1 VEPLLQRLID
11 CIDKGRSLVVETQK
25 QVAAYV
31 ETIRQVDA
39 VLDPASDG
47 WVQRKRLYDAL
58 WREQLA
64 DEDPMRQQMG
74 RVMASF
80 KPGLFAGGGRVD
92 LPRDNLDLERWF
104 RLPKGHERRIHGR
117 CHAGV
122 RIVQEG
128 ATMLLALD
136 AHRHHP
142 QPLTEEEL
150 RPYRHARPPESQTEA
165 IRRRK
170 VMRTARS
177 TAKRGSLL
185 RNLEKRYAASVWH

>member
-1 VEPLLQRLID
+1 LLERLIG
-11 CIDKGRSLVVETQK
+11 CIDKGRRLVVEAQK

-31 ETIRQVDA
+31 ETIRQIDA
-39 VLDPASDG
+39 TLDPAFDG
-47 WVQRKRLYDAL
+47 WARRKRHYDAIG
-58 WREQLA
+58 RELLA
-64 DEDPMRQQMG
+64 DDDSIHQQMG

-80 KPGLFAGGGRVD
+80 KPGLFTGGGRAD

-128 ATMLLALD
+128 ATMMLTLD

-142 QPLTEEEL
+142 QPFTQEDLY
-150 RPYRHARPPESQTEA
+150 PYRHATLPESQKEA

-177 TAKRGSLL
+177 TARRGTLL
-185 RNLEKRYAASVWH
+185 RNLEERYAAASQQSSG

>member
-1 VEPLLQRLID
+1 MLERLID
-11 CIDKGRSLVVETQK
+11 CIDKGKSLVVDTQK

-31 ETIRQVDA
+31 ETIRKVDA
-39 VLDPASDG
+39 ALDPAGDG
-47 WVQRKRLYDAL
+47 WVQRRRVFGAL
-58 WREQLA
+58 ERELLA
-64 DEDPMRQQMG
+64 EEDSICQQMG

-80 KPGLFAGGGRVD
+80 KPGLFAGGGRAD

-122 RIVQEG
+122 RIVHEG

-142 QPLTEEEL
+142 KPFTEEEL
-150 RPYRHARPPESQTEA
+150 RPYRQATAPESQKEA

-170 VMRTARS
+170 VMRTARL
-177 TAKRGSLL
+177 TTKRGRLL
-185 RNLEKRYAASVWH
+185 KNLEERYAASSQR

>member
-1 VEPLLQRLID
+1 MLD
-11 CIDKGRSLVVETQK
+11 TQK
-25 QVAAYV
+25 QVAEYV

-39 VLDPASDG
+39 TLEPASST
-47 WVQRKRLYDAL
+47 WAKRKRRYEAVWSELL
-58 WREQLA
+58 
-64 DEDPMRQQMG
+64 EDKDPIRQQMA
-74 RVMASF
+74 RLMASF
-80 KPGLFAGGGRVD
+80 KKGLFAGGARAD

-122 RIVQEG
+122 RLVQEG
-128 ATMLLALD
+128 ATLMLALD

-142 QPLTEEEL
+142 QPFTEEGL
-150 RPYRHARPPESQTEA
+150 RPYRAAVAPESQKEA

-177 TAKRGSLL
+177 PTKRARLL
-185 RNLEKRYAASVWH
+185 RNLEARYAAAS

>member
-1 VEPLLQRLID
+1 ML
-11 CIDKGRSLVVETQK
+11 ETQK
-25 QVAAYV
+25 QVEAYV

-39 VLDPASDG
+39 TLDPASNG
-47 WVQRKRLYDAL
+47 WAQRKRLYNAVGRDL
-58 WREQLA
+58 LE
-64 DEDPMRQQMG
+64 DEDSICQQMG
-74 RVMASF
+74 RMMASF
-80 KPGLFAGGGRVD
+80 KKGLFAGGGRGD

-128 ATMLLALD
+128 PTMLLALD

-142 QPLTEEEL
+142 QPFTEEEL
-150 RPYRHARPPESQTEA
+150 RPYRDAVAPESQKQA

-177 TAKRGSLL
+177 TAKRETLL
-185 RNLEKRYAASVWH
+185 RNLEVRYAASSQP

>member
-1 VEPLLQRLID
+1 VL
-11 CIDKGRSLVVETQK
+11 ETQK
-25 QVAAYV
+25 PVEAYV

-39 VLDPASDG
+39 TLDPASNG
-47 WVQRKRLYDAL
+47 WAQRKRLYNAVGRDL
-58 WREQLA
+58 LE
-64 DEDPMRQQMG
+64 DEDSICQQMG
-74 RVMASF
+74 RMMASF
-80 KPGLFAGGGRVD
+80 KKGLFAGGGRGD

-128 ATMLLALD
+128 PTMLLALD

-142 QPLTEEEL
+142 QPFTEEEL
-150 RPYRHARPPESQTEA
+150 RPYRDAVAPESQKQA

-177 TAKRGSLL
+177 TAKRGTLL
-185 RNLEKRYAASVWH
+185 RNLEVRYAASSQP

>member
-1 VEPLLQRLID
+1 
-11 CIDKGRSLVVETQK
+11 VVETQK
-25 QVAAYV
+25 QVATCV
-31 ETIRQVDA
+31 EKIQRVDRA
-39 VLDPASDG
+39 LDPASNG
-47 WVQRKRLYDAL
+47 WAQRKRIYGAL
-58 WREQLA
+58 ERELLA
-64 DEDPMRQQMG
+64 DEDAICQHMG
-74 RVMASF
+74 RVMTSF
-80 KPGLFAGGGRVD
+80 KPGLFVGGGRADV
-92 LPRDNLDLERWF
+92 PRDNLDLERWF

-142 QPLTEEEL
+142 QPFTEEEL
-150 RPYRHARPPESQTEA
+150 RPYRHATVPESQREA

-177 TAKRGSLL
+177 TTKRRSLL
-185 RNLEKRYAASVWH
+185 RNLEERYATSVWH

>member
-1 VEPLLQRLID
+1 VL
-11 CIDKGRSLVVETQK
+11 ETQQ
-25 QVAAYV
+25 QVASYV

-39 VLDPASDG
+39 TLDPATEL
-47 WVQRKRLYDAL
+47 WAKRKRLFTAL
-58 WREQLA
+58 EGDLLGH
-64 DEDPMRQQMG
+64 EDSICQQMG
-74 RVMASF
+74 RMMASF
-80 KPGLFAGGGRVD
+80 KHGLFAGGGRLD

-142 QPLTEEEL
+142 QPFTEKEL
-150 RPYRHARPPESQTEA
+150 RPYRDAVAPESQKEA
-165 IRRRK
+165 VRRRR

-177 TAKRGSLL
+177 TAKRGDLL
-185 RNLEKRYAASVWH
+185 RDLEARYAASS

>member
-1 VEPLLQRLID
+1 LFERLID
-11 CIDKGRSLVVETQK
+11 CIDKGRRLVVETQK
-25 QVAAYV
+25 QVVAYV
-31 ETIRQVDA
+31 ETIRQIDA
-39 VLDPASDG
+39 TLDPASDG
-47 WVQRKRLYDAL
+47 WVQRKRHYDAIG
-58 WREQLA
+58 RELLA
-64 DEDPMRQQMG
+64 DDDSIRQQMG

-80 KPGLFAGGGRVD
+80 KPGLFAGGGRAD

-117 CHAGV
+117 CHAGI

-128 ATMLLALD
+128 ATMILALD

-142 QPLTEEEL
+142 QPFTQEDLY
-150 RPYRHARPPESQTEA
+150 PYRHATPPESQKEA

-177 TAKRGSLL
+177 TARRGSLL
-185 RNLEKRYAASVWH
+185 RDLEERYAASSQQSSG

>member
-1 VEPLLQRLID
+1 VLA
-11 CIDKGRSLVVETQK
+11 TQK

-39 VLDPASDG
+39 TLDSASNG
-47 WVQRKRLYDAL
+47 WVKRKRLYDVVR
-58 WREQLA
+58 RELL
-64 DEDPMRQQMG
+64 EDDDPICQQMS

-80 KPGLFAGGGRVD
+80 KKGLFAGGARGD
-92 LPRDNLDLERWF
+92 FPSDNLDLERWF

-122 RIVQEG
+122 RLVQEG
-128 ATMLLALD
+128 ATLMLALD

-142 QPLTEEEL
+142 QPFTEEEL
-150 RPYRHARPPESQTEA
+150 RPYRDAEIPNSQREA
-165 IRRRK
+165 IQRRK

-177 TAKRGSLL
+177 TARRGTLL
-185 RNLEKRYAASVWH
+185 RELEKRYSASFWH

>member
-1 VEPLLQRLID
+1 LLEQLIG
-11 CIDKGRSLVVETQK
+11 CIDKGRGLVVETQK

-39 VLDPASDG
+39 SLDPASDG
-47 WVQRKRLYDAL
+47 WVQRKQLYNAL
-58 WREQLA
+58 GRELLA
-64 DEDPMRQQMG
+64 DEDPLRQQMG

-80 KPGLFAGGGRVD
+80 KPGLFVGGGRAD

-142 QPLTEEEL
+142 QPFTEEEF
-150 RPYRHARPPESQTEA
+150 RPYRDATAPESQKQA

-177 TAKRGSLL
+177 TAKRGTLL
-185 RNLEKRYAASVWH
+185 RNLEERYAASVWH

>member
-1 VEPLLQRLID
+1 LLERLAS
-11 CIDKGRSLVVETQK
+11 CIDKGRTLVVDTQQ
-25 QVAAYV
+25 QVEAYV

-39 VLDPASDG
+39 TLDPASNG
-47 WVQRKRLYDAL
+47 WAKRKRLYDAV
-58 WREQLA
+58 WRDLMA
-64 DEDPMRQQMG
+64 DEDPICQQMS

-80 KPGLFAGGGRVD
+80 KAGLFAGGARGD
-92 LPRDNLDLERWF
+92 FPRDNLDLERWF

-117 CHAGV
+117 SHAGV

-128 ATMLLALD
+128 ATLVSALD

-142 QPLTEEEL
+142 RPFTQEEL
-150 RPYRHARPPESQTEA
+150 HPYRDAVAPESQKEA

-177 TAKRGSLL
+177 TARRANLL
-185 RNLEKRYAASVWH
+185 RKLEERYSASV

>member
-1 VEPLLQRLID
+1 LLERLID
-11 CIDKGRSLVVETQK
+11 CIDKGKSLVVDTQK

-31 ETIRQVDA
+31 ETIRKVDA
-39 VLDPASDG
+39 ALDPAADG
-47 WVQRKRLYDAL
+47 WVQRKRIFGAL
-58 WREQLA
+58 ERELLA
-64 DEDPMRQQMG
+64 EEDSICQQMG

-80 KPGLFAGGGRVD
+80 KPGLFAGGGRAD

-122 RIVQEG
+122 RIVHEG

-142 QPLTEEEL
+142 KPFTEEEL
-150 RPYRHARPPESQTEA
+150 RPYRQATAPDSQKEA

-177 TAKRGSLL
+177 TTKRGRLL
-185 RNLEKRYAASVWH
+185 RNLEERYAASSQR

>member
-1 VEPLLQRLID
+1 MVD
-11 CIDKGRSLVVETQK
+11 TQK

-31 ETIRQVDA
+31 ETIRKVDA
-39 VLDPASDG
+39 APDPTADG
-47 WVQRKRLYDAL
+47 WVQRKRIFGAL
-58 WREQLA
+58 ERELLA
-64 DEDPMRQQMG
+64 EEDSICQQMG

-80 KPGLFAGGGRVD
+80 KPGLFAGGGRAD

-122 RIVQEG
+122 RIVHEG

-142 QPLTEEEL
+142 KPFTEEEL
-150 RPYRHARPPESQTEA
+150 RPYRQATAPESQKEA

-177 TAKRGSLL
+177 TTKRGHLL
-185 RNLEKRYAASVWH
+185 KNLEERYAASSQR

>member
-1 VEPLLQRLID
+1 VL
-11 CIDKGRSLVVETQK
+11 ETQK
-25 QVAAYV
+25 QVEVYV
-31 ETIRQVDA
+31 ETIQYVDA
-39 VLDPASDG
+39 TLDPVSNNWAI
-47 WVQRKRLYDAL
+47 RKRIYGAITGGLL
-58 WREQLA
+58 
-64 DEDPMRQQMG
+64 DEEDTIWQQMG

-80 KPGLFAGGGRVD
+80 KKGLFVGGGRAD

-142 QPLTEEEL
+142 QPFTEEEL
-150 RPYRHARPPESQTEA
+150 RPYRDAVAPKSQKEA

-177 TAKRGSLL
+177 TTKRGNLL
-185 RNLEKRYAASVWH
+185 RDLEARYFASSLR

>member
-1 VEPLLQRLID
+1 M
-11 CIDKGRSLVVETQK
+11 VETQK

-31 ETIRQVDA
+31 EKIQKVDRA
-39 VLDPASDG
+39 LDPAADG
-47 WVQRKRLYDAL
+47 WAQRKRIFGAL
-58 WREQLA
+58 ERELLA
-64 DEDPMRQQMG
+64 DEDSICQQMG

-80 KPGLFAGGGRVD
+80 KPGLFAGGGRAD

-128 ATMLLALD
+128 TTMLLALD

-142 QPLTEEEL
+142 QPFTEVEL
-150 RPYRHARPPESQTEA
+150 RPYRHATVPEIGRA
-165 IRRRK
+165 H
-170 VMRTARS
+170 V
-177 TAKRGSLL
+177 
-185 RNLEKRYAASVWH
+185 

>member
-1 VEPLLQRLID
+1 VE
-11 CIDKGRSLVVETQK
+11 
-25 QVAAYV
+25 AYV

-39 VLDPASDG
+39 TLDPAAAG
-47 WVQRKRLYDAL
+47 WAQRKRLYDAL
-58 WREQLA
+58 GRGLLA
-64 DEDPMRQQMG
+64 DEDMIRQQMG
-74 RVMASF
+74 RVMTSF
-80 KPGLFAGGGRVD
+80 KKGLFVGGGRSD

-117 CHAGV
+117 SHAGV

-142 QPLTEEEL
+142 QPFTEEEL
-150 RPYRHARPPESQTEA
+150 RPYRDAAAPESQKEA
-165 IRRRK
+165 MRRRK

-177 TAKRGSLL
+177 TTKRGRLL
-185 RNLEKRYAASVWH
+185 RNLEARYAASSQPSSG

>member
-1 VEPLLQRLID
+1 ML
-11 CIDKGRSLVVETQK
+11 ETQK
-25 QVAAYV
+25 QVEAYV

-39 VLDPASDG
+39 TLDPASNG
-47 WVQRKRLYDAL
+47 WAQRKRLYNAVGRDL
-58 WREQLA
+58 LE
-64 DEDPMRQQMG
+64 DEDSICQQMG
-74 RVMASF
+74 RMMASF
-80 KPGLFAGGGRVD
+80 KKGLFAGGGRGD

-128 ATMLLALD
+128 PTMLLALD

-142 QPLTEEEL
+142 QPFTEEEL
-150 RPYRHARPPESQTEA
+150 RPYRDAVAPESQKQA

-177 TAKRGSLL
+177 TAKRGTLL
-185 RNLEKRYAASVWH
+185 RNLEVRYAASSQP